1 MSDLVQESKHSYVAS
16 ECVGCEVVLEE
27 SVLWSYVEVVEEA
40 KVEVVQR
47 FKRSCC
53 SMVYRA
59 CRRLDHGEYV
69 RFVLVDE
76 CGDGVEGAGAEE
88 CLEFGARFGEGFG
101 DGVVHCEFGVEK
113 GSEEAKGGSVAVAG
127 VYDAKLFF
135 KRIEFNSV
143 SSSPCMN

>member
-40 KVEVVQR
+40 KVEVVKR

-59 CRRLDHGEYV
+59 CRRLNHREYV

-88 CLEFGARFGEGFG
+88 CLEFRARFGEGFS
-101 DGVVHCEFGVEK
+101 DGAVHCEFGVEK
-113 GSEEAKGGSVAVAG
+113 GSE
-127 VYDAKLFF
+127 
-135 KRIEFNSV
+135 
-143 SSSPCMN
+143 